1 MEKLTKAEKK
11 ILMML
16 SERPFNSH
24 EIAQALDLHRT
35 YVLKITKRLSERG
48 LLNRIMEVPTYETS
62 ASGKASLEEEKEA
75 E

>member
-24 EIAQALDLHRT
+24 EIAGTLDLHRT
-35 YVLKITKRLSERG
+35 YVLKITKRLSDRG
-48 LLNRIMEVPTYETS
+48 LLNRMMDIPTYETS
-62 ASGKASLEEEKEA
+62 EFGKAAIEEA
-75 E
+75 